1 MTTYILNAHVL
12 NWIHY
17 LTVKWRHI
25 CYVTHVLKQSI
36 KINMKYGP
44 TYILGL
50 RIEIMYVKLLVIVI
64 TVLS

>member
-1 MTTYILNAHVL
+1 
-12 NWIHY
+12 
-17 LTVKWRHI
+17 
-25 CYVTHVLKQSI
+25 VLKQSI
-36 KINMKYGP
+36 KINMNYGP